1 MKSGRISAPVSPGNS
16 YSYQGPMTGEMK
28 VGSSRRSLEGLNQEV
43 SSSFENCEFST
54 SPKVLCMCMRVC
66 VCVRAFVCVCACVCV
81 CVYVCS
87 VYMCRSNKTGCIE
100 LFSD

>member
-54 SPKVLCMCMRVC
+54 SPKVLCMYLF
-66 VCVRAFVCVCACVCV
+66 A
-81 CVYVCS
+81 CVYVRACAC

>member
-54 SPKVLCMCMRVC
+54 SPKVLCMRARVC
-66 VCVRAFVCVCACVCV
+66 VCMCVCVCACVCAFV
-81 CVYVCS
+81 CVHVQ
-87 VYMCRSNKTGCIE
+87 VKQNW
-100 LFSD
+100 LH